1 MKYNYKEYEH
11 IFDTLAKREQ
21 ESVVANKIMD
31 LLNKNKYDS
40 IVEFNNKNQTYQD
53 FLKNNELNNVVKH
66 FGNTLN
72 EEDFIRIKNEMVK
85 LTDKKRSFDKE
96 NIQTTNIDNK
106 EYNSYKGDEKNYY
119 FDNSNSSMSLERQM
133 EELQKTEEKF
143 QTSDTK
149 QNTENMMEELEN
161 NKKESLNLKYLNEID
176 VANLN
181 ERQKEIFKTIANY
194 QLDISKIVKVDID
207 KEVIVDENNN
217 IMKIEKKDNQY
228 LILGDNNQ
236 IKESTEL
243 EKEPKTFQKTLTPS
257 TLYTNNN

>member
-1 MKYNYKEYEH
+1 
-11 IFDTLAKREQ
+11 
-21 ESVVANKIMD
+21 
-31 LLNKNKYDS
+31 
-40 IVEFNNKNQTYQD
+40 
-53 FLKNNELNNVVKH
+53 
-66 FGNTLN
+66 
-72 EEDFIRIKNEMVK
+72 
-85 LTDKKRSFDKE
+85 
-96 NIQTTNIDNK
+96 
-106 EYNSYKGDEKNYY
+106 
-119 FDNSNSSMSLERQM
+119 MSLERQM

-143 QTSDTK
+143 EKIDSK

-176 VANLN
+176 VANSN